1 MDLRKLVPHS
11 QVTQSQAIGF
21 VSPQLDRVRRRRRTT
36 VVDFDTV
43 MADSGLTFAGPGRI
57 VVVRVGALGDTLMVT
72 PLVRMLRER
81 QAAAEV
87 DFLCSDL
94 AAPLLE
100 LNPRISR
107 LFPLRGRNMPL
118 ALSFEKQRLVREL
131 RAREYDLAVLLESA
145 PRYRTLLERARLRRI
160 RSFAET
166 PFDPARH
173 AIVNNLNAA
182 GIVDPGADDL
192 NMDLTLA
199 PGDEVAADRLLE
211 GLPRPLIGVHTGW
224 GPQGRKNRQEQRLRG
239 WSLHSFLQLVRRLI
253 IHDDVGVVL
262 TGSAEDARNTELIC
276 SRLPDVR
283 VRSIA
288 GRTRVR
294 ELAAVIKKLD
304 LLISVDSGPCHMAA
318 ALGTPLVVL
327 WGPGRLEQTRPLST
341 FAPIRIVRHAVP
353 CAPCQSTPLQ
363 KSCRRNVC
371 MELISPEEVF
381 AEAQGL
387 LPALH

>member
-1 MDLRKLVPHS
+1 M
-11 QVTQSQAIGF
+11 I
-21 VSPQLDRVRRRRRTT
+21 
-36 VVDFDTV
+36 DFHIMNKDGGP
-43 MADSGLTFAGPGRI
+43 AGSGLGRI
-57 VVVRVGALGDTLMVT
+57 LVVRVGALGDTLMVT

-81 QAAAEV
+81 HPAAEV

-100 LNPRISR
+100 LNPGLSR
-107 LFPLRGRNMPL
+107 LFALRHRNMPL
-118 ALSFEKQRLVREL
+118 PLSLEKRRLVREF
-131 RAREYDLAVLLESA
+131 RTRDYDLAVLLESA
-145 PRYRTLLERARLRRI
+145 HRYRVLLESARLRVI
-160 RSFAET
+160 RSFADA
-166 PFDPARH
+166 PFDPMRH
-173 AIVNNLNAA
+173 AIENNLNVA
-182 GIVDPGADDL
+182 GIPDPGNDDL
-192 NMDLTLA
+192 NMNLTLA
-199 PGDEVAADRLLE
+199 PEDELAAERVLQ

-224 GPQGRKNRQEQRLRG
+224 GPQGRKSRQAQRLRG
-239 WSLHSFLQLVRRLI
+239 WSLHSFLQLIRRLV

-262 TGSAEDARNTELIC
+262 TGSAEDARDTELLC
-276 SRLPDVR
+276 SRLAGAQ

-294 ELAAVIKKLD
+294 ELAAVIKRLD
-304 LLISVDSGPCHMAA
+304 LLISVDSGPCHIAA

-327 WGPGRLEQTRPLST
+327 WGPGRLEQTRPLSSFT
-341 FAPIRIVRHAVP
+341 PIRIVRHVVP

-381 AEAQGL
+381 AEAQCL